1 MATYVSTMATDVFS
15 YCFIFHFLL
24 PLDYQMIQR
33 RGNMI
38 QCKNV
43 YKSFNKKTVINGID
57 LEISDGQI
65 FGLLGPS
72 GAGKTTLIKILT
84 DQLSYDSGSISILNK
99 SVEKLTGED
108 KKKIGIMMDQFGV
121 YDRLSCADNLKIYA
135 DIYGISYSK
144 VKETLKY
151 VGLSEAIN
159 KPASHLS
166 KGMGARLR
174 LARVFMHSPEIIFLD
189 EPTSG
194 LDPRSMRAI
203 HKLILEKK
211 EEGCTIFLTTH
222 NMEEAATLCDTVA
235 LLNNG
240 VIVDQ
245 GEPGELCRKY
255 NDRKKIILHLS
266 NGEDMELAHGSESA
280 EMICEL
286 LKSND
291 IETIHS
297 SEPTLETVFLELT
310 GRKLQEEE

>member
-1 MATYVSTMATDVFS
+1 
-15 YCFIFHFLL
+15 
-24 PLDYQMIQR
+24 
-33 RGNMI
+33 MI

-43 YKSFNKKTVINGID
+43 YKSFHKKTVINGINLD
-57 LEISDGQI
+57 ISDGQI

-84 DQLSYDSGSISILNK
+84 DQLSYDSGSVSILNK

-121 YDRLSCADNLKIYA
+121 YDRLSCVDNMKIYA

-144 VKETLKY
+144 AKETLEH
-151 VGLSEAIN
+151 VGLGEAIH

-194 LDPRSMRAI
+194 LDPKSMRAI
-203 HKLILEKK
+203 HKLIFEKK
-211 EEGCTIFLTTH
+211 KEGCTIFLTTH
-222 NMEEAATLCDTVA
+222 NMEEATSLCDTVA
-235 LLNNG
+235 LLNDG

-245 GEPGELCRKY
+245 GEPKELCRKY
-255 NDRKKIILHLS
+255 NNKKKIILHLS
-266 NGEDMELAHGSESA
+266 NGEDVELPHESESA
-280 EMICEL
+280 HKICEFI
-286 LKSND
+286 KSNEV
-291 IETIHS
+291 ETIHS